1 MFRRFEFDNLESMFG
16 SKDDLQYQDGRG
28 ASCNTVTQNIGNMV
42 TTYTQCS

>member
-16 SKDDLQYQDGRG
+16 SKDNLHQHGRG
-28 ASCNTVTQNIGNMV
+28 TSCKTVTQNIGNMV